1 MRRRCLPTAVDAE
14 RDTLSYRVL
23 TGVARLVVRWYYR
36 AVEFDGVERIPT
48 SGPTLLV
55 VNHPNELMDAIFAA
69 LVAPRQLTFTGKATL
84 FENPLAGALLRHMR
98 VVPLRRVQDERK
110 TQEPTQGAVNATA
123 NAAENVSEPP
133 ITTRNADAFAAIH
146 AALADGGMVLIFPEG
161 RSWDEPRLAPI
172 KTGAARI
179 ALSARDAGMRGVTI
193 VPIGIN
199 YERKDGLRSRV
210 LVEVAEPIALDSLGD
225 AEGQVDALT
234 AEIARRLHAVTLNFD
249 DHEDAD
255 EVLDLATVL
264 ASTSDAI
271 RPLGDPDA
279 PIGAK
284 VDVARR
290 ADLIRQQLERGEL
303 PVAVEDRVRH
313 VQRRLL
319 GLRRTAT
326 RLGIR
331 LDDVA
336 LDTRLPAAGRFV
348 VRELLLAAIGI
359 PLALWGRI
367 NHFLPFTL
375 VTRLGVRTASAT
387 SNRAMNTI
395 VIGLILVPLF
405 YVAQTGLVWWLAGP
419 WWALPYAASLIPS
432 ASWDIRY
439 TERLRQ
445 LKRRALAWRH
455 FREDPG
461 LQVRLREELFS
472 LRDEAATIAS
482 DVSRI

>member
-1 MRRRCLPTAVDAE
+1 MDAE

-23 TGVARLVVRWYYR
+23 TGVARLAVRWYYR

-110 TQEPTQGAVNATA
+110 MLAAADANAPAAAAMDSATTDATIALATA
-123 NAAENVSEPP
+123 PADA
-133 ITTRNADAFAAIH
+133 TRNVDAFAAIH
-146 AALADGGMVLIFPEG
+146 AALADGGVVLIFPEG

-179 ALSARDAGMRGVTI
+179 ALSARDAGLCGVTI

-234 AEIARRLHAVTLNFD
+234 TEIARRLHAVTLNFD

-264 ASTSDAI
+264 ASTSDEI

-303 PVAVEDRVRH
+303 PGAVEDRVRH

-319 GLRRTAT
+319 ALRRTAT

-336 LDTRLPAAGRFV
+336 LDTRMPAAGRFV

-359 PLALWGRI
+359 PLALWGRM

-375 VTRLGVRTASAT
+375 VTHLGVRTASAT

-405 YVAQTGLVWWLAGP
+405 YVAQTALVWWLAGP

-461 LQVRLREELFS
+461 LQVKLRDELFS
-472 LRDEAATIAS
+472 LRDEAAAIAS